1 MGEQGEGRTEGQ
13 ELGRR
18 VDMEQHEGGSAS
30 AGATGEP
37 VQRPE
42 QRGPGLGHLPPH
54 GHVHLLAGER
64 RLRRIIG
71 VRRGRRGGAGRGCS
85 HARALQLLRLVR
97 LACSLGAVHGGRRP
111 VALLVGDLT
120 CLPFLGP
127 LYPFI

>member
-1 MGEQGEGRTEGQ
+1 MEEEGEGRTEGQ

-18 VDMEQHEGGSAS
+18 VDMEQHEGGG
-30 AGATGEP
+30 AGEL

-42 QRGPGLGHLPPH
+42 QRGPGLGHLPPD

-71 VRRGRRGGAGRGCS
+71 VRRRRRGGAGRGCS

-111 VALLVGDLT
+111 VALLVGDL
-120 CLPFLGP
+120 PAVSGP